1 MENDGIRYG
10 FMGGHGIDS
19 SEFARAAEA
28 LGADA
33 VAWGESPTQFN
44 DPYIGMSL
52 AAQVTSRARLGT
64 VMTCPGLRHPAALAN
79 SFMEVQRVSGGR
91 AFCGIGTGDLA
102 LIEMGEKPVKMNEF
116 VRYSKA
122 VKDLIAGEEISWN
135 DHAVRMKLAPVER
148 VPLWFGADGPRGIQ
162 AAGQVADGIIVGQ
175 VGGPDVV
182 REVIARATTAAEAA
196 GRSID
201 DLEIWF
207 MLRVLV
213 TEEDDGAIDV
223 DGLDEYATRGLRYL
237 WRTSGRPE
245 REAFGQAMLDRKGL
259 ALDADIVDR
268 LYEFNQRWD
277 ESAAFGTK
285 VNVDLMDDL
294 GLREFAARYFYIS
307 GPPERVADGVRALM
321 DAGAR
326 NFFTPFLAADPV
338 KAAHEIAPI
347 LNGLR

>member
-1 MENDGIRYG
+1 
-10 FMGGHGIDS
+10 MGGHGIDS
-19 SEFARAAEA
+19 SEFARVAESV
-28 LGADA
+28 GADA
-33 VAWGESPTQFN
+33 VAWGESPTQFS

-52 AAQVTSRARLGT
+52 AAQATTRPRLGT

-102 LIEMGEKPVKMNEF
+102 LIEMGEKPFRMDAF
-116 VRYSKA
+116 TAYAKA
-122 VKDLIAGEEISWN
+122 VRDLMAGEEIDWN
-135 DHAVRMKLAPVER
+135 GHAVRMRIAPVDR
-148 VPLWFGADGPRGIQ
+148 VPVWFGADGPRGIA
-162 AAGQVADGIIVGQ
+162 AAGQLADGIIVGQ

-182 REVIARATTAAEAA
+182 REVIARASAAAEAA
-196 GRSID
+196 GRSIE
-201 DLEIWF
+201 DLEIGF

-213 TEEDDGAIDV
+213 TDADDGAIDV

-237 WRTSGRPE
+237 WRTSGRPS
-245 REAFGQAMLDRKGL
+245 REAFGQAVLDRKGL

-268 LYEFNQRWD
+268 LYEFNQRWN
-277 ESAAFGTK
+277 ERGAFGTK
-285 VNVDLMDDL
+285 VNVALMDDL

-307 GPPERVADGVRALM
+307 GPPDRVADGVRALM

-338 KAAHEIAPI
+338 RSAREIAPI
-347 LNGLR
+347 LNGLK